1 MGVCLG
7 KCLQHH
13 SGQSRGRL
21 GRLRGTHNCLVDVDR
36 IGFGVFV
43 CNNVARDFVA
53 NLEPLRNRRLAI
65 MTRRSCDGA
74 PSNATRLKNRLVILS
89 SSLLSGH
96 VVLALILHLG
106 NDDCGR
112 GRVGLLLRMRRLL
125 VLLMAVLKPAL
136 LVLIVSQRTTVS
148 GRGVRRGRG
157 VRGRS
162 LRGKGRGSWGSCRG
176 RELSGDL
183 VNQMRLRLWLL
194 VLLLLLLHRRW

>member
-7 KCLQHH
+7 K
-13 SGQSRGRL
+13 G
-21 GRLRGTHNCLVDVDR
+21 NCLVDIDR

-43 CNNVARDFVA
+43 GNNVARDFVA
-53 NLEPLRNRRLAI
+53 NLKP
-65 MTRRSCDGA
+65 
-74 PSNATRLKNRLVILS
+74 LKNRLVILS

-125 VLLMAVLKPAL
+125 VLLMPMLKPAL

-157 VRGRS
+157 VRDRS
-162 LRGKGRGSWGSCRG
+162 LRGKGRGSWGRCRG
-176 RELSGDL
+176 RELLSGDL

-194 VLLLLLLHRRW
+194 VLLLLHRRW